1 MPAQVELASQTGGG
15 AMSMVGRVSF
25 ESEAHRLVLLTPAGK
40 TRAYDVICKSIWFHV
55 AGMGHPHKGL
65 IVEFDI
71 DRASD
76 GSIEAVSV
84 RLPELQP
91 PSTEPGYETTCGSD
105 GVGAVP
111 AAVWTPAAGNNPEV
125 R

>member
-55 AGMGHPHKGL
+55 AGMSHPHKGL

-76 GSIEAVSV
+76 GSFEAVNV
-84 RLPELQP
+84 RLPQLQP
-91 PSTEPGYETTCGSD
+91 PSAGMKLELMA
-105 GVGAVP
+105 GAEVD
-111 AAVWTPAAGNNPEV
+111 AAGVLDCAGGVDKKSEV